1 VIICK
6 SCGESMHVSLA
17 NCQRCGM
24 PLYSDNQRE
33 MEPHEDF
40 RGQSELPTW
49 LESLRVNERS
59 NSPVSDQSH
68 FSTSDLIDEGAL
80 PGWMRQ
86 ENAEMIEKSNT
97 GKYPAW
103 RPASM
108 SAPLTDEGNIPPEGI
123 PARSLIDEQSL
134 PSWVHTTTNS
144 MPLTPDSQNDFSA
157 ASLIQPDDLPDWMKS
172 MPQSPQPSVPQ
183 NNVWGDAQSSANQV
197 REKYTPD
204 PVYNNNSQLPPQN
217 FQAEPSGLNAS
228 SLLDANSLPGW
239 LREGD
244 QLQTYGDSQSGQAS
258 IGNDGLAGSSLI
270 DANAVPG
277 WLRSFDD
284 QQQPNMQSMGNI
296 RSYSNGTAPRIDNV
310 RVPSRPRGEMVPQEQ
325 SEVAAN
331 VFSSFLGVASS
342 APYLPSIARE
352 TTSPSQGIQS
362 GQPQPP
368 TGMQWNVPVPPPGTT
383 GNPQVQGYTPV
394 TYQGGQQAINPF
406 GGNVSYPGMPQQPQQ
421 LPNGPGIPMAGQ
433 QFNTNVSS
441 SKPVK
446 RGILETIRSWFK

>member
-1 VIICK
+1 
-6 SCGESMHVSLA
+6 MHVSLA
-17 NCQRCGM
+17 NCLRCGM

-33 MEPHEDF
+33 METHEDF
-40 RGQSELPTW
+40 RGQTELPTW

-59 NSPVSDQSH
+59 NTPVSDQPH

-80 PGWMRQ
+80 PSWMRQ

-108 SAPLTDEGNIPPEGI
+108 SAPLTDEGNIPPEGF

-134 PSWVHTTTNS
+134 PSWVHTTTSS
-144 MPLTPDSQNDFSA
+144 MPVTPDSQQNFSA

-183 NNVWGDAQSSANQV
+183 INVWGDAQSSANQV
-197 REKYTPD
+197 RGKYTPD
-204 PVYNNNSQLPPQN
+204 PVYNNSQLPPQS
-217 FQAEPSGLNAS
+217 FRGDPSGLNAS
-228 SLLDANSLPGW
+228 SLLDANSLPVW
-239 LREGD
+239 LHEGD
-244 QLQTYGDSQSGQAS
+244 QSQTYGASQTEQTS
-258 IGNDGLAGSSLI
+258 IGNNGLAGSSLI

-284 QQQPNMQSMGNI
+284 QQQPNAQSMGSM
-296 RSYSNGTAPRIDNV
+296 RSYSSGTAPRIDSK
-310 RVPSRPRGEMVPQEQ
+310 RVPSRPRGEIVPQEQ

-331 VFSSFLGVASS
+331 VFSSVLGVASA
-342 APYLPSIARE
+342 APYLPSNAQE
-352 TTSPSQGIQS
+352 ATSPSQGNQS
-362 GQPQPP
+362 RQPQPP
-368 TGMQWNVPVPPPGTT
+368 VGMQWNAPVPPPGTT
-383 GNPQVQGYTPV
+383 GSPQAQGYNPV
-394 TYQGGQQAINPF
+394 IYQGGQQVVNPF
-406 GGNVSYPGMPQQPQQ
+406 GGNVSYPGMPQQ
-421 LPNGPGIPMAGQ
+421 LPNGPGMPMAGQ
-433 QFNTNVSS
+433 QPNTNISG